1 MGVLSRQQQAASPR
15 QREDVFAALPPHS
28 AVRLC
33 LTGMRFDFPGGY
45 ASHRI
50 AEAQP
55 RQIKVPFPERHSLS
69 ALCGGKAVI
78 RVLYRHAL
86 FLGLPLFT
94 IAFFLF
100 SSVQAQDTSAENWSQ
115 FRGNLQL
122 TGVSQS
128 NVPRLLK
135 QIWTY
140 DAGDSIE
147 SSAAIV
153 GRTVFV
159 GTQKGELVAL
169 NLENGA
175 VYWKFNTGSPIA
187 ESSPAY
193 GSGAVYIGDLSGWL
207 NAVNASDGK
216 KLWAFKTGSEIKSS
230 PVVVGERLLIGS
242 YDQHLYC
249 LSTRNGSV
257 LWKFK
262 TGGPVH
268 STPGVAGGVAYVA
281 GCDEVFHAIRIA
293 DGKEIFSVSSGAYTG
308 ASPALRDGNAYY
320 GTFDNEVLMVSLQNR
335 NIAWRYQHPER
346 RFPYYSSAAVG
357 GDRVV
362 VGGRDKLVHGLNA
375 AGKEV
380 WTFATRARVESS
392 PAIAGGRV
400 FVGSNDGRFYVLSLS
415 NGAKLWEFNAG
426 SPLSASPAIAN
437 GRIVIGSQDGR
448 LYCFG

>member
-1 MGVLSRQQQAASPR
+1 MRNDKWKIKSLIPLVACLLLVACY
-15 QREDVFAALPPHS
+15 LPS
-28 AVRLC
+28 A
-33 LTGMRFDFPGGY
+33 
-45 ASHRI
+45 
-50 AEAQP
+50 
-55 RQIKVPFPERHSLS
+55 
-69 ALCGGKAVI
+69 
-78 RVLYRHAL
+78 
-86 FLGLPLFT
+86 
-94 IAFFLF
+94 
-100 SSVQAQDTSAENWSQ
+100 QAQDTPASNWSQ
-115 FRGNLQL
+115 FRGNSQL
-122 TGVSQS
+122 TGVSLS
-128 NVPRLLK
+128 DVPRSLK
-135 QIWTY
+135 QLWTY

-153 GRTVFV
+153 GHTVFAAS
-159 GTQKGELVAL
+159 QKGELVAL
-169 NLENGA
+169 NLDSGA
-175 VYWKFNTGSPIA
+175 VYWKFNTGSAIA

-193 GSGAVYIGDLSGWL
+193 SDGAVYIGDLAGWL
-207 NAVNASDGK
+207 NAINASDGK
-216 KLWAFKTGSEIKSS
+216 KLWAFKAGSEIKSS

-249 LSTRNGSV
+249 LSTRNGAV

-268 STPGVAGGVAYVA
+268 STPGVAGGIAYVA

-293 DGKEIFSVSSGAYTG
+293 DGKEIFNISSGAYTG

-320 GTFDNEVLMVSLQNR
+320 GTFDNEVLSVSLQGR
-335 NIAWRYQHPER
+335 SILWRYQHPQR
-346 RFPYYSSAAVG
+346 KFPYYSSAAVF

-362 VGGRDKLVHGLNA
+362 VGGRDKLVHGLSA
-375 AGKEV
+375 AGKEI
-380 WTFATRARVESS
+380 WSFETRARVESS

-415 NGAKLWEFNAG
+415 DGAKLWEFNAG